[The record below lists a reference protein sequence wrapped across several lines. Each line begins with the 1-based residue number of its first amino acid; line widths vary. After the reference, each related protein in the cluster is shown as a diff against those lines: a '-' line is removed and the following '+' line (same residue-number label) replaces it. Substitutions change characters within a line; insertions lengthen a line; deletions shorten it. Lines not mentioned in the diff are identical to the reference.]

1 MEKSLLNTVK
11 SNDNN
16 YHIID
21 KKQIGTNMNKNINF
35 NIKRKIAFLPEY
47 SSDMGALSE
56 NDVLYYLS
64 ELQNIILKFNKTYFG
79 KEYYNINITT
89 NKFILKINRTYLEK
103 LYLTFDVKL
112 VKFSTILT
120 KNIIELL
127 KDIILY
133 QFYKIEK
140 FIHISSR

>member
-35 NIKRKIAFLPEY
+35 NTKKKIDFLPEY

-56 NDVLYYLS
+56 NNVLYYLS
-64 ELQNIILKFNKTYFG
+64 ELQNIILKFNKTYF
-79 KEYYNINITT
+79 
-89 NKFILKINRTYLEK
+89 
-103 LYLTFDVKL
+103 
-112 VKFSTILT
+112 
-120 KNIIELL
+120 
-127 KDIILY
+127 
-133 QFYKIEK
+133 
-140 FIHISSR
+140 